1 MIPAPTNEI
10 DIVAELPEIAGDCFD
25 DLQYPDR
32 VPDGLQ
38 LKTVSTARNVE
49 ALLDYC
55 GLVACHNQM
64 NMENML
70 VRTDGSVVADSLEV
84 IRSML
89 ISMSQLTGLPKSA
102 IDDHLGAICE
112 RTSFHPVRKWLD
124 DGDGWDGQKRVD
136 AVINCLKTKDPE
148 LTCIVMRK
156 WLIGCVACLY
166 EPEFRSKLIP
176 VLQGEQSWRK
186 SAFIERIAKVIDGAF
201 LEGAELNP
209 DNKDSVLSCIKSWIV
224 ELGELERSTRNSQG
238 SLKAFITKGVDTVRP
253 PYGRTDV
260 KKPRQTNFI
269 ASVNGDSFLKD
280 DTGSARYAVLVMTGA
295 PDMDT
300 LNDLLGWHWNE
311 GKLRQVNPD
320 NLRQFWL
327 EIKADYDAGKGWMLT
342 KDELKQTTAINA
354 DFQDKGTWYQWAY
367 ERFAGNYDS
376 TVGDWLMAADICARY
391 DLGRSNTAKLGR
403 ALTMLANERHIKLK
417 KGSGN
422 RTYYL
427 VNHNA
432 DELMNNESLNDEPS
446 DDDLSFLK

>member
-10 DIVAELPEIAGDCFD
+10 DIVAELPDIADDCFD
-25 DLQYPDR
+25 DLQYPDL
-32 VPDGLQ
+32 VSDG
-38 LKTVSTARNVE
+38 KTVRAVSTARNLK
-49 ALLDYC
+49 ALLDFC

-70 VRTDGSVVADSLEV
+70 VRHDGAVVADSLESV
-84 IRSML
+84 RSML
-89 ISMSQLTGLPKSA
+89 ISQSQVSGLPKAA
-102 IDDHLGAICE
+102 IDDHLAAICE
-112 RTSFHPVRKWLD
+112 RAAFHPVKKWLD

-136 AVINCLKTKDPE
+136 AVINCLKTKKPE
-148 LTCIVMRK
+148 LTSIVMRK

-166 EPEFRSKLIP
+166 ETEFRSKLIP
-176 VLQGEQSWRK
+176 VLQGEQSWMK
-186 SAFIERIAKVIDGAF
+186 SAFIERIMNVVDGAF

-209 DNKDSVLSCIKSWIV
+209 DNKDSVLSCIKSWGV

-238 SLKAFITKGVDTVRP
+238 SLKAFITKSVDTVRP
-253 PYGRTDV
+253 PYARTDV

-300 LNDLLGWHWNE
+300 LNDLLGWQWND
-311 GKLRQVNPD
+311 GKLRLVNPD

-327 EIKADYDAGKGWMLT
+327 EIKADYDSGEGWMLT

-354 DFQDKGTWYQWAY
+354 DFQDKGRWYQWVY
-367 ERFAGNYDS
+367 ERFAGGGDS
-376 TVGDWLMAADICARY
+376 SAANWFTSADICYRY
-391 DLGRSNTAKLGR
+391 NIERGNTAQLGK
-403 ALTMLANERHIKLK
+403 ALTLLAKEGHIQMK

-422 RTYYL
+422 KTYFYVDPNADDGTYYKKL
-427 VNHNA
+427 NDSD
-432 DELMNNESLNDEPS
+432 DELAY
-446 DDDLSFLK
+446 FK

>member
-136 AVINCLKTKDPE
+136 AVINCLKTKDPT
-148 LTCIVMRK
+148 LTSIVIRK

-176 VLQGEQSWRK
+176 VLQGDQSWRK

-209 DNKDSVLSCIKSWIV
+209 DNKDSVLSCMKSWIV
-224 ELGELERSTRNSQG
+224 ELGELERSTKNSQG

-280 DTGSARYAVLVMTGA
+280 DTGSARYAVLVMTDA

-300 LNDLLGWHWNE
+300 LNDLLGWNWNE
-311 GKLRQVNPD
+311 GKLRLVNPD

-327 EIKADYDAGKGWMLT
+327 EIKADYDAGNGWMLT
-342 KDELKQTTAINA
+342 DEELKRTTSINA
-354 DFQDKGTWYQWAY
+354 EFQDKGCWYQWVY
-367 ERFAGNYDS
+367 ERFAGGGDS
-376 TVGDWLMAADICARY
+376 SAGEWLPSADICARY
-391 DLGRSNTAKLGR
+391 DIGRKNTAPLGK
-403 ALTMLANERHIKLK
+403 ALTLLVKEGHIKMK

-422 RTYYL
+422 KTLYF
-427 VNHNA
+427 VNPKA
-432 DELMNNESLNDEPS
+432 DEYMSDEALNDSS
-446 DDDLSFLK
+446 DDALAFFK